1 MDASG
6 GGYTY
11 LLQRNAKSLTQGRG
25 QCNFKVILRFLCEK
39 GCPYFKQTQAAC
51 FLKGYS
57 SSSGRV
63 AIPTYY
69 KGRLNFSTRAAA
81 PIVKKFSNFSM

>member
-6 GGYTY
+6 GGYIY
-11 LLQRNAKSLTQGRG
+11 LSQRNAKSLTHERS
-25 QCNFKVILRFLCEK
+25 QCNFEVILRFLCER
-39 GCPYFKQTQAAC
+39 GCLYFKQTQAAC

-57 SSSGRV
+57 SSLGRV

-69 KGRLNFSTRAAA
+69 KGMLNFSTQAVTS
-81 PIVKKFSNFSM
+81 IVKKFSM